1 LRANR
6 WETIRLV
13 VTSASPGYKKLRING
28 SFNSKRREV
37 HVPAEIDAPGLGDLI
52 EVRGV
57 VRKGEYGL
65 ILDASNWKLCCVD
78 EHDIF
83 QFLRKQRTN
92 QVQGL
97 GSQKLNKLEM
107 HFNRDPHRF
116 LDALVCSDSTEL
128 EGIIGKSLADRLI
141 EFWQS
146 YKTENELILA
156 LMHLGLSFKSAHSA
170 LTVFG
175 ESSVKRIENDPFEL
189 VPIVGFDASDEIA
202 KSLKLPMNDRRRI
215 SALSNEILL
224 NYQEQTASSLMHR
237 DKFVEQAECYQVDG
251 ELALSI
257 GIETKAIIFDSGY
270 ITNPAFY
277 EMETSIRQFLTK
289 INASRSIRFH
299 DYEITRKLELFKTI
313 NRIALT
319 QEQDIAVHLALNNN
333 VSCITGGA
341 GVGKT
346 EVINAISW
354 IYKSLT
360 GFNVIG
366 TALSGIA
373 VDRIIEAT
381 GNSEAY
387 TLAKLRYGVS
397 NGDIKVLPDTLLVVD
412 ESSMLGVQELYYI
425 SKLRLDKLK
434 LVFVGDRN
442 QLSAVGYGRFFEQA
456 ISYFPTAKL
465 TKVFRAES
473 DEIANAANTILAG
486 FKPSPNRHVDIIK
499 PNLDDIAAYTLIHG
513 AMALCPTNATASK
526 LNRLIQSLRV
536 KSGFSIF
543 TFLGNK
549 IYSND
554 RLLFT
559 KNNHK
564 LGILNGHF
572 GIFVKHD
579 AEGIHLNMERIGSI
593 TLSYDDFVNSGPQLG
608 YAVTGHKS
616 QGAGFDIVVV
626 VCENSSVCTKRW
638 LYTAFTRAKK
648 KIAFAELGDIQ
659 FALNKPDKPRMTQRL
674 VPLVE

>member
-1 LRANR
+1 LSANR
-6 WETIRLV
+6 WVTIRLV
-13 VTSASPGYKKLRING
+13 VTSVSPGYKKLRING

-57 VRKGEYGL
+57 VRKGEYGF
-65 ILDASNWKLCCVD
+65 ILDASDWKLCCVD

-92 QVQGL
+92 QIQGL

-141 EFWQS
+141 KFWQS
-146 YKTENELILA
+146 YKTEKELILA
-156 LMHLGLSFKSAHSA
+156 LMQLGLSFKSAHSA

-175 ESSVKRIENDPFEL
+175 ESSVKRIEDDPFEL

-237 DKFVEQAECYQVDG
+237 DKFVEQAEFYQVDG

-299 DYEITRKLELFKTI
+299 DYEIAQNLNMFKTM

-319 QEQDIAVHLALNNN
+319 QEQELSIHSTLNNN

-346 EVINAISW
+346 EVISAINW

-366 TALSGIA
+366 AALSGIA

-381 GNSEAY
+381 GGSEAY

-397 NGDIKVLPDTLLVVD
+397 NGDIQVRPHTLLIID

-425 SKLRLDKLK
+425 SKLGLDNLK
-434 LVFVGDRN
+434 LVFVGDPN
-442 QLSAVGYGRFFEQA
+442 QLSAVGYGKFFEQA

-473 DEIANAANTILAG
+473 EEITNAANAVLAG
-486 FKPSPNRHVDIIK
+486 CKPAPNKHVEIIK
-499 PNLDDIAAYTLIHG
+499 PTVDDIANYALINE
-513 AMALCPTNATASK
+513 AMVLCPTNATASK
-526 LNRLIQSLRV
+526 INRRIQRLRV
-536 KSGFSIF
+536 KSSFSIF
-543 TFLGNK
+543 TVLGHQ

-559 KNNHK
+559 KNNPK
-564 LGILNGHF
+564 VGILNGHF
-572 GIFVKHD
+572 GIFLKHD
-579 AEGIHLNMERIGSI
+579 TEGIHLKMERIGSI
-593 TLSYDDFVNSGPQLG
+593 TLSYDDFVNSGAQLG

-638 LYTAFTRAKK
+638 LYTAFTRARK
-648 KIAFAELGDIQ
+648 KIAFAELGDFQ
-659 FALNKPDKPRMTQRL
+659 LALNKPDKPRMTQRL